1 MGIRAGQ
8 QTAREN
14 VSGLPPEGQTTGSSQ
29 GSALVSLHGHPLIS
43 FVNPLIV
50 SLSIQK
56 CQGLRRGKRNRFG
69 YYDID

>member
-14 VSGLPPEGQTTGSSQ
+14 VSGLPPEGQTTGSSK

-43 FVNPLIV
+43 FVSPLIV

>member
-14 VSGLPPEGQTTGSSQ
+14 VPGLPPEGQTTGSSQ

-43 FVNPLIV
+43 FVSPLIV

-56 CQGLRRGKRNRFG
+56 CQRLRRGKRNRFG